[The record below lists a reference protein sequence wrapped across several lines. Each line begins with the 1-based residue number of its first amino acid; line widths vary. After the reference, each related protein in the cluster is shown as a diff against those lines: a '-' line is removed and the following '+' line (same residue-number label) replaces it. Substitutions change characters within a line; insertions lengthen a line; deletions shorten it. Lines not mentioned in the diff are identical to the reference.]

1 MDKLV
6 IFIGRVAIATVFVEF
21 ALITDEWRK
30 KAKIE
35 TEKASLGYEDDLAD
49 RINDIEDRL
58 ANLEMPDI
66 LK

>member
-6 IFIGRVAIATVFVEF
+6 IFVGRVAIATVFVEF
-21 ALITDEWRK
+21 ALIADEWRK

-35 TEKASLGYEDDLAD
+35 TERASLGYEDDLCD
-49 RINDIEDRL
+49 RINDIEERL
-58 ANLEMPDI
+58 DAIEMPNV